1 MSNTEG
7 LVMIPLA
14 LCTVRKKRQK
24 NKEKGRQR
32 ERMTERKREAKDK
45 EKIHREHRTIMVNV
59 KGAKW

>member
-24 NKEKGRQR
+24 NREKGRQR
-32 ERMTERKREAKDK
+32 ERMTERERKRSQRQGKDSQ
-45 EKIHREHRTIMVNV
+45 RTQDDN
-59 KGAKW
+59 GECQRC

>member
-24 NKEKGRQR
+24 NREKGRQR
-32 ERMTERKREAKDK
+32 ERMTERKE
-45 EKIHREHRTIMVNV
+45 EKPKTRKRFTENTGR
-59 KGAKW
+59 